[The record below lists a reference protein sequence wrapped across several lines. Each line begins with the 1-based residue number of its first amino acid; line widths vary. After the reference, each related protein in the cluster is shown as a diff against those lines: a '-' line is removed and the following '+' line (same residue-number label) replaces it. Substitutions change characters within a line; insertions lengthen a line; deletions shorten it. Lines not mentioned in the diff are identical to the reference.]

1 MPMFVS
7 VAMLVIELSKK
18 EEEKEIEKR
27 SFIGVKREREK
38 YTRPR
43 RRT

>member
-1 MPMFVS
+1 MFVS

-27 SFIGVKREREK
+27 PFIEVKRGRER

-43 RRT
+43 RKT